1 VRNAIALAFC
11 AAPFLAAAAQAAPPS
26 LGTVSPAPASPAPS
40 GLVVPS
46 VPLIEPGYRAPAAG
60 VPSGDIVG
68 VAQAPFVGISLQDVV
83 GMALAKNTDLIVSQ
97 TNRRVAGY
105 QIVAAQGAYDLRFQV
120 VPSYQ
125 YAKSPPLSPFQAG
138 PLGGAITQ
146 TQAGVGTSL
155 SGQLEGGTRYS
166 IGASGQGTST
176 NSTSAGFTPSYA
188 TALSFNITQ
197 PLARGSTFDDAR
209 RQLALARANADA
221 STDSTLLTAS
231 TTIWNAQNAYWDLV
245 AAWRNVAIQEEALR
259 AAKAQSDSN
268 ERLVRRGAAASV
280 DVVESN
286 VQVETFQDDVFSAL
300 ASVSRLQN
308 QLKALT
314 LSDPADPI
322 WTANLV
328 PTSSA
333 LDLPAE
339 PALNDVIISA
349 LRNRPEIGA
358 LREQRRAADANLA
371 YARDQARPQI
381 DLSLGYTSNG
391 FAGTPVPLSDNAFF
405 AALGP
410 QIAATQA
417 LIAFANARGA
427 NIPPLRTAFPATP
440 SYLIGGIGQSVTN
453 LLDNR
458 FPMIGISATIGLPL
472 RNRTARANV
481 AVAVEQQRSLD
492 AQQVGLIQRLTI
504 EARNALQGVR
514 SAKSR
519 LVAASAARGA
529 AERVY
534 ESERRKFRAGTST
547 TFLVLQRATNLAT
560 QRGRELQAQTDLN
573 KAVVELDRVS
583 GTILA
588 KNGVDLSSAGTTQPP
603 ATSLPVR
610 ESPPPGV
617 QLPPLP

>member
-1 VRNAIALAFC
+1 MRNAIALAFC
-11 AAPFLAAAAQAAPPS
+11 AAPLLAAAAQAAPPS
-26 LGTVSPAPASPAPS
+26 LGTVPPATASPAPS
-40 GLVVPS
+40 GLVVPP
-46 VPLIEPGYRAPAAG
+46 VPLIEPGYRAPAAS

-146 TQAGVGTSL
+146 TQAGFGTSL

-188 TALSFNITQ
+188 SALSFNITQ

-209 RQLALARANADA
+209 RQLALARVNADA

-268 ERLVRRGAAASV
+268 ERLVRKGAAASV

-286 VQVETFQDDVFSAL
+286 VQVDTFQDDVFSAL
-300 ASVSRLQN
+300 QSVSRLQN

-339 PALNDVIISA
+339 PALNDVVISA

-371 YARDQARPQI
+371 YARDQAKPQI

-427 NIPPLRTAFPATP
+427 NIPPLRTTFPATP
-440 SYLIGGIGQSVTN
+440 SYLVGGIGQSVTN

-481 AVAVEQQRSLD
+481 AVAVQQQRSLD
-492 AQQVGLIQRLTI
+492 AQQVALIQRVTL
-504 EARNALQGVR
+504 EARNALQAVR

-519 LVAASAARGA
+519 LGAASAARNA

-547 TFLVLQRATNLAT
+547 TFFVLQRETNLAT

-603 ATSLPVR
+603 ATSLPAR